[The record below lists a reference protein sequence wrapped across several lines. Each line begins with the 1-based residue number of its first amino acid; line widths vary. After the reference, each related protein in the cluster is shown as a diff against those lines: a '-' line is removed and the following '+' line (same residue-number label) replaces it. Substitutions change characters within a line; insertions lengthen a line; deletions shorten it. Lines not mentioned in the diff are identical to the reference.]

1 MFMLGVQYACGVFAR
16 ADSSHLDAYHGWL
29 VNLAHFVKN
38 ADVKQDISSLIL
50 IRLHGKRCQ
59 TVKENTDCKQTCDK
73 SATEG
78 FYLTI
83 ELTACLASAQC
94 QTFSLS
100 CSNGVYRLLTAT
112 MILTP

>member
-1 MFMLGVQYACGVFAR
+1 MFDLVSFAWQALSDR
-16 ADSSHLDAYHGWL
+16 QGEY
-29 VNLAHFVKN
+29 
-38 ADVKQDISSLIL
+38 
-50 IRLHGKRCQ
+50 RLQ
-59 TVKENTDCKQTCDK
+59 TDLHK

-78 FYLTI
+78 FYLTV

-100 CSNGVYRLLTAT
+100 CSNGAYRLLIAT